1 MKRGEMM
8 LRLKDIRKKRG
19 FTQKDIAKIINVN
32 QTQVHR
38 MENEKCVINHKQ
50 IIKLCEALDVRAD
63 DLLGIDKK
71 KED

>member
-1 MKRGEMM
+1 MM
-8 LRLKDIRKKRG
+8 LKLKDIRKKRG
-19 FTQKDIAKIINVN
+19 FTQKDIANLLQCSEAHAN
-32 QTQVHR
+32 R
-38 MENEKCVINHKQ
+38 LENEKCVINHKQ